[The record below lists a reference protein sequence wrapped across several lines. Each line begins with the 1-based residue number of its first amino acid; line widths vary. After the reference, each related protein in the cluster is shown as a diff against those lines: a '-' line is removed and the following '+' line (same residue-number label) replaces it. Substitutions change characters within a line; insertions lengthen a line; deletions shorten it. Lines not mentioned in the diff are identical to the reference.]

1 MNVTIQS
8 RWTSLWMDIK
18 RRYCCQK
25 RILVWLEQCRT
36 GSEAACD
43 LCGVFSDVVD
53 ATCSYFCCRK
63 IVWPVECLCSL
74 GGPNLGPT
82 SIDRLVEEVATYIP
96 LDNSGAPGVRRTGVW
111 AGQGRQM
118 QGSAGVRQ
126 DQGLVIIGTKN
137 SVPPLVSSGRGTRT
151 KKALTSSLLRLRG
164 TFWKLYEDVQ
174 VISWLF
180 WLAVSS
186 TFYTCLLEPFKRN
199 SLYFIYL

>member
-1 MNVTIQS
+1 
-8 RWTSLWMDIK
+8 
-18 RRYCCQK
+18 
-25 RILVWLEQCRT
+25 
-36 GSEAACD
+36 
-43 LCGVFSDVVD
+43 
-53 ATCSYFCCRK
+53 
-63 IVWPVECLCSL
+63 VWPVECLCSL

-174 VISWLF
+174 VIFLF
-180 WLAVSS
+180 ML
-186 TFYTCLLEPFKRN
+186 TRGILDFYICLLEPFKI
-199 SLYFIYL
+199 LYILFLSNNVFYISSSMRQRLTLEKY

>member
-1 MNVTIQS
+1 
-8 RWTSLWMDIK
+8 MDIK

-25 RILVWLEQCRT
+25 RILVRVEQCRT

-53 ATCSYFCCRK
+53 ATCSYFCCSK

-96 LDNSGAPGVRRTGVW
+96 LDNSGAPGVR
-111 AGQGRQM
+111 QM

-137 SVPPLVSSGRGTRT
+137 SVQPLVWQRNED
-151 KKALTSSLLRLRG
+151 TSSLLRLRG

-180 WLAVSS
+180 WLTVSS
-186 TFYTCLLEPFKRN
+186 TFISLLEPFKRN
-199 SLYFIYL
+199 SLYFISL